1 MFVFTNEGRAGRWGG
16 FRTVASGARAAAPA
30 EWAAKMSGHK
40 EEKQLYSMYYV
51 AGIFNFYGVYGAR
64 KYL

>member
-16 FRTVASGARAAAPA
+16 VRTVASGARA